1 MDFRYEHLICKRFS
15 PSKVTPA
22 GRTRCSKGVEKLAI
36 IKRTEVKFTS
46 RFVRATASEVTLAH
60 VFAGDK
66 RHLLP
71 Y

>member
-1 MDFRYEHLICKRFS
+1 MQAIQPVESD
-15 PSKVTPA
+15 PSGENKMLE
-22 GRTRCSKGVEKLAI
+22 RRREIAI